1 MSFLKDFEAN
11 VAPSADQGTGDN
23 SSGGPEDQN
32 TPGSD
37 PGSVS
42 LQDMKDYF
50 EAMKKG
56 LMDDLRKE
64 ISELQKKTDPD
75 PDPEQKKEEK
85 E

>member
-1 MSFLKDFEAN
+1 MSFLKDFENN
-11 VAPSADQGTGDN
+11 VAPSADQGTGDS

-37 PGSVS
+37 PGSVT

-56 LMDDLRKE
+56 LMDEFKKE
-64 ISELQKKTDPD
+64 IAELQKKSDPD
-75 PDPEQKKEEK
+75 PDPDEEK
-85 E
+85 GGKE

>member
-1 MSFLKDFEAN
+1 MSFLKDYEKN
-11 VAPSADQGTGDN
+11 VTPSADQGTGEN

-37 PGSVS
+37 PGAVT

-56 LMDDLRKE
+56 LLDDFRKE
-64 ISELQKKTDPD
+64 IAELRKTSDPD
-75 PDPEQKKEEK
+75 PDPETKKEES

>member
-1 MSFLKDFEAN
+1 MSFLKDYGNN

-37 PGSVS
+37 PGSVT

-56 LMDDLRKE
+56 LMDDFRKE
-64 ISELQKKTDPD
+64 IAELRKTSDPD
-75 PDPEQKKEEK
+75 PDPDAEK
-85 E
+85 GGNE

>member
-1 MSFLKDFEAN
+1 MSFLKDFENN
-11 VAPSADQGTGDN
+11 VAPSADQGSGDN

-32 TPGSD
+32 TPRSD
-37 PGSVS
+37 PGAVT

-56 LMDDLRKE
+56 LLDDFRKE
-64 ISELQKKTDPD
+64 ITELQKKDPD
-75 PDPEQKKEEK
+75 PDPEPKKEES

>member
-1 MSFLKDFEAN
+1 MSFLKDYGNN
-11 VAPSADQGTGDN
+11 VTPSADQGTGEN
-23 SSGGPEDQN
+23 ASGGPEDKN

-37 PGSVS
+37 PGSVT

-56 LMDDLRKE
+56 LMDDFRKE
-64 ISELQKKTDPD
+64 IAELQKKSDPD
-75 PDPEQKKEEK
+75 PDPDAKKEEK

>member
-11 VAPSADQGTGDN
+11 VAPSADQGTGDS

-37 PGSVS
+37 PGSVT

-56 LMDDLRKE
+56 LMDDFRKE
-64 ISELQKKTDPD
+64 IAELRKTSDPD
-75 PDPEQKKEEK
+75 PDPDPKKEEN

>member
-1 MSFLKDFEAN
+1 MSFLKDFERN
-11 VAPSADQGTGDN
+11 VAPSSDQGTGEN

-37 PGSVS
+37 PGNVT

-56 LMDDLRKE
+56 LLDDFKKEIAELRKT
-64 ISELQKKTDPD
+64 SAPD
-75 PDPEQKKEEK
+75 PDPEPKEGGSE
-85 E
+85 

>member
-1 MSFLKDFEAN
+1 MSFLKDFENN
-11 VAPSADQGTGDN
+11 VAPSADQGTGEN

-37 PGSVS
+37 PGSVT

-56 LMDDLRKE
+56 LMDDFRKE
-64 ISELQKKTDPD
+64 IEELRKTSDPD
-75 PDPEQKKEEK
+75 PDPEAEKGGKE
-85 E
+85 